1 MIKVG
6 LSLGVS
12 SYAKQMIEQLKSLG
26 KLTVEDFAPVDDYR
40 GPLIPVPPR
49 VTQQLPTK
57 QPRRKTGVAQAR
69 RNARKRRN
77 RK

>member
-6 LSLGVS
+6 LSPDAS

-26 KLTVEDFAPVDDYR
+26 KLTVEDFAPIDDYR

-57 QPRRKTGVAQAR
+57 QPRHKTGVAQAR

>member
-1 MIKVG
+1 MILDNIILKFINNIRRVTG
-6 LSLGVS
+6 HSPDILNIPTGCFALFDGVPR
-12 SYAKQMIEQLKSLG
+12 AE
-26 KLTVEDFAPVDDYR
+26 
-40 GPLIPVPPR
+40 PPR

-57 QPRRKTGVAQAR
+57 QPRRKTGVTQAR

>member
-6 LSLGVS
+6 LSPGAS

-40 GPLIPVPPR
+40 GSLIPVPPR

-57 QPRRKTGVAQAR
+57 QPRRKTGIAQAR

>member
-1 MIKVG
+1 MIKIA
-6 LSLGVS
+6 LMFDILPS
-12 SYAKQMIEQLKSLG
+12 AKQTIEQLKSLG

-40 GPLIPVPPR
+40 GPLLPVPPR

-69 RNARKRRN
+69 RIARKRRN